1 MLRVIIGAA
10 AAAVA
15 MFVIGFIFFGLGLQ
29 TLAIKT
35 VGDLQAAPIQQALR
49 ANIADTGTYA
59 VPGDRTPEQT
69 RMYGTG
75 PVATI
80 HYNVNGQVAGM
91 NAGTLLKGLVFNF
104 AIALAIGLALIGID
118 GRVQDF
124 RSRARVAAIIGVA
137 AAAFT
142 HLGVPLYYPHGLG
155 YYFYLFLADGIA
167 LAVGGVIVAWFLKA
181 PKEPAAVGEVSG
193 ERPAGEVSPS
203 DPGGGRDP

>member
-1 MLRVIIGAA
+1 MIRVVIGSA

-29 TLAIKT
+29 NLAMKS
-35 VGDLQAAPIQQALR
+35 VGDVQAAPIQQALR
-49 ANIADTGTYA
+49 ANIADTGTYV

-91 NAGTLLKGLVFNF
+91 SAGLALKGLIFNF
-104 AIALAIGLALIGID
+104 AIALAIGMALIGID
-118 GRVQDF
+118 GRVRDF
-124 RSRARVAAIIGVA
+124 GSRARVAAIIGVA

-142 HLGVPLYYPHGLG
+142 HLGIPLYYPHGWG
-155 YYFYLFLADGIA
+155 YYVYLFLADSLM
-167 LAVGGVIVAWFLKA
+167 LAAAGVIVAWFLKA
-181 PKEPAAVGEVSG
+181 EPEQAAEGEG
-193 ERPAGEVSPS
+193 PPAPIEQV
-203 DPGGGRDP
+203 

>member
-1 MLRVIIGAA
+1 MIRVIIGSA

-29 TLAIKT
+29 NMAIKS

-49 ANIADTGTYA
+49 ANIADTGTYV

-75 PVATI
+75 PVAMI

-91 NAGTLLKGLVFNF
+91 SAGLALKGLIFNF
-104 AIALAIGLALIGID
+104 AIALAMGLALIGID
-118 GRVQDF
+118 GRVRDF
-124 RSRARVAAIIGVA
+124 GSRSRVVAIIAVA

-142 HLGVPLYYPHGLG
+142 HLGMPLYFPQGWA
-155 YYFYLFLADGIA
+155 YYIYLFIADAVA
-167 LAVGGVIVAWFLKA
+167 LAAGGIIVAWFIKTE
-181 PKEPAAVGEVSG
+181 PQPAAVGEA
-193 ERPAGEVSPS
+193 PAETE
-203 DPGGGRDP
+203 DA

>member
-1 MLRVIIGAA
+1 MLRVIIGSA

-15 MFVIGFIFFGLGLQ
+15 MFFIGFVFFGLGLQ
-29 TLAIKT
+29 NLAIRS
-35 VGDLQAAPIQQALR
+35 VGDLEAAPIQQALR
-49 ANIADTGTYA
+49 ANIANTGTYM
-59 VPGDRTPEQT
+59 VPGTRTPEQT

-91 NAGTLLKGLVFNF
+91 NAGTLLKGLFFNF

-142 HLGVPLYYPHGLG
+142 HLGMPLYYPHDWG
-155 YYFYLFLADGIA
+155 YYVYLFLADAVA
-167 LAVGGVIVAWFLKA
+167 LAAAGIIVAWFLK
-181 PKEPAAVGEVSG
+181 PHVTPVAVGEAP
-193 ERPAGEVSPS
+193 PAPPAPVE
-203 DPGGGRDP
+203 DA

>member
-1 MLRVIIGAA
+1 MIRVIIGSA

-15 MFVIGFIFFGLGLQ
+15 MFFVGFIFFGLGLQ
-29 TLAIKT
+29 NLAIKS
-35 VGDLQAAPIQQALR
+35 VGDMQAAPLQQALR

-91 NAGTLLKGLVFNF
+91 SAGLALKGLIFNF
-104 AIALAIGLALIGID
+104 AIALAMGLALIGID
-118 GRVQDF
+118 GRVRDF
-124 RSRARVAAIIGVA
+124 GSRSRVVAIVAVA

-142 HLGVPLYYPHGLG
+142 HLGMPLYFPQGWT
-155 YYFYLFLADGIA
+155 YYVYLFIADAVA
-167 LAVGGVIVAWFLKA
+167 LAVGGIIVAWFIRVQ
-181 PKEPAAVGEVSG
+181 PEPAAVAET
-193 ERPAGEVSPS
+193 PAVVE
-203 DPGGGRDP
+203 DI